1 MPAVAD
7 LRPWEVVTR
16 DVLFSGGPVR
26 EVSVE
31 SVRLPDNRI
40 VSDYYVVRFPD
51 YVLVFAEMEDGSVPM
66 LRQYKHGA
74 RRVCLTFP
82 GGSIEAG
89 ETPADAARREL
100 MEEIGCVA
108 QHVEKLGAFVTN
120 ANQGCNTAHLFR
132 ATGCRRVAEP
142 SSGDLED
149 TEILLVDCAELL
161 HPQCIEDIGL
171 ATHVA
176 LLLLATRSTLHL
188 QPMAAPPTP

>member
-1 MPAVAD
+1 M
-7 LRPWEVVTR
+7 TR
-16 DVLFSGGPVR
+16 DVLFSGGPIR

-51 YVLVFAEMEDGSVPM
+51 YVLVYAEMEDGRIAM
-66 LRQYKHGA
+66 LRQYKHGP

-82 GGSIEAG
+82 GGSIETG
-89 ETPADAARREL
+89 ETPDDAARREL

-108 QHVEKLGAFVTN
+108 PKLDSLGAFVTN

-132 ATGCRRVAEP
+132 ASGCRRVAEP
-142 SSGDLED
+142 SSGDLEE
-149 TEILLVDCAELL
+149 TEILLVDRAALL
-161 HPQCIEDIGL
+161 EPRCVEAIGL

-176 LLLLATRSTLHL
+176 LLLLATRSTLDL
-188 QPMAAPPTP
+188 QHSGSA